1 MLNPTARKNL
11 LSKAERWIQK
21 AEKEQDPFDRYV
33 SYFISFKILYD
44 SYAKEMNAD
53 ADLSLGDSRR
63 AVEIRDLVPDKEALL
78 RDLKEPLRDCLT
90 MIPAFREEYWGRPH
104 PVPIASRLREAFYSD
119 NAPDTV
125 EYLLKWLYKVRC
137 NVVHGGKNYDEKLDR
152 TILGY
157 SNTLIAEILSVVLP
171 EYKKRFT

>member
-1 MLNPTARKNL
+1 MLNPTVRKNL

-63 AVEIRDLVPDKEALL
+63 AVEIRDLVPEKVALL
-78 RDLKEPLRDCLT
+78 RGLKGPLRDCLEI
-90 MIPAFREEYWGRPH
+90 IPAFREEYWGRSH

-125 EYLLKWLYKVRC
+125 EFLLKWLYKVRC
-137 NVVHGGKNYDEKLDR
+137 NVVHGAENYDEKLDKK
-152 TILGY
+152 ILGY
-157 SNTLIAEILSVVLP
+157 SNTLMAGILAVVLP
-171 EYKKRFT
+171 EYKRRFT